1 MEQARVLVQIL
12 EELRQ
17 QNAMLQSTMIGSGNR
32 AGKRM
37 RRLRDSDRSS

>member
-1 MEQARVLVQIL
+1 MEQAQALVQIL
-12 EELRQ
+12 KEIQQ

-37 RRLRDSDRSS
+37 RRLSGSGKSS